1 MGRELDIVLYAK
13 VDIPGPNPNDGL
25 EVFNTPGNL
34 SSGTWSTDDLI
45 NFIAVKAGPE
55 FALYEY
61 IGGASSGDWTTELL
75 SYKDLSHLSAYQIL
89 SSVAEPATLALFG
102 LGLVGLAAVSG
113 RRFSKKK

>member
-1 MGRELDIVLYAK
+1 MGRDLDIVLYAK